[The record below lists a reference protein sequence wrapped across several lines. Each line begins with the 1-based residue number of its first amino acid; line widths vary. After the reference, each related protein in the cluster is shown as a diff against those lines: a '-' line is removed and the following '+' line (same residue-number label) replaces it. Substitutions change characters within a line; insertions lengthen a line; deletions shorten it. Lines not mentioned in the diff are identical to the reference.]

1 MTYNDQNYLQD
12 RQHKVWSSQVASAVK
27 ESKSQ
32 ESCHLSEEEDV
43 FDAEGVQVTNK
54 GNSRDFFAIS
64 GKENMFFF
72 AIGKLY
78 IFINPKKISSPRRT
92 TNLL

>member
-54 GNSRDFFAIS
+54 DNSRDFFAIS
-64 GKENMFFF
+64 GKKKHIFLHPRKIMF
-72 AIGKLY
+72 LHQ
-78 IFINPKKISSPRRT
+78 P
-92 TNLL
+92 